1 MHAVGIKSR
10 IDENS
15 WIGTN
20 IGVLQNEIALK
31 KAALEEIPYTM
42 EWCEK
47 AGVKQKKQ
55 NLLTFFCLCIIL
67 STPHKIDE
75 VYIIKCCDKSSPNSF
90 GPLLLES

>member
-1 MHAVGIKSR
+1 MVLR

-31 KAALEEIPYTM
+31 KAALEEIPYTR

-47 AGVKQKKQ
+47 AGVKQRKNK
-55 NLLTFFCLCIIL
+55 TF
-67 STPHKIDE
+67 
-75 VYIIKCCDKSSPNSF
+75 
-90 GPLLLES
+90 